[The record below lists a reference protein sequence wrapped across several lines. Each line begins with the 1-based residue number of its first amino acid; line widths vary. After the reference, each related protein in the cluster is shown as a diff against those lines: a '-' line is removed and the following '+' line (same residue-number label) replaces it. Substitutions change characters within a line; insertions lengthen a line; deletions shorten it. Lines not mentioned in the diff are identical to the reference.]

1 MQDLNVS
8 VADILGAPGRY
19 RDIAVDADLPE
30 VHNALARVGDRPVS
44 ARLRVESVV
53 EGVLVTGHLDTVATV
68 ECARCL
74 DATDEPIS
82 LEVCELFAGP
92 GHDADADAYRLSGP
106 EMDLR
111 PMLVDSVALALPLRP
126 LCGAECRGLCA
137 SCGRNLNL
145 GACDCT
151 TEVTDPRWAPLSALR
166 EHLESG

>member
-1 MQDLNVS
+1 VQDLTVS

-19 RDIAVDADLPE
+19 RDIAFDADLPE
-30 VHNALARVGDRPVS
+30 VHNALARVGERPVS
-44 ARLRVESVV
+44 ARLRAESVV
-53 EGVLVTGHLDTVATV
+53 EGVLVSGRVDTVATV

-74 DATDEPIS
+74 EATHEPIS
-82 LEVCELFAGP
+82 LDVCELFAEP

-126 LCGAECRGLCA
+126 LCGAECRGLCP
-137 SCGRNLNL
+137 SCGRNLNV
-145 GACDCT
+145 GACTCT

-166 EHLESG
+166 ERLESG